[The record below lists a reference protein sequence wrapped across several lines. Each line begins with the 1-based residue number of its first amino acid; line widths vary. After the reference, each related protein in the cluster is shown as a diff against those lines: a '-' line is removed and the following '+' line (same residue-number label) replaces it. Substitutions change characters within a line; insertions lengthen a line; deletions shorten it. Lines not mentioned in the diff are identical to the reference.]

1 MFVKRKWII
10 CDSGGS
16 AIEFAL
22 VVPAFLGMIIGVFW
36 IGWAAFCTHSVHHA
50 LDMGARAL
58 QLKPT
63 TSQND
68 LLTLVRNSSSIG
80 ANAQNI
86 TVGLSFDPVS
96 SGTQLAH
103 VTAAFPLSFS
113 IPFFGDYS
121 INYSASVTVPVS
133 AS

>member
-1 MFVKRKWII
+1 MFARRKSMV
-10 CDSGGS
+10 CDCGS
-16 AIEFAL
+16 SAVEFAL
-22 VVPAFLGMIIGVFW
+22 VAPAFFGMVIGVFW

-50 LDMGARAL
+50 LDMSARAL

-63 TSQND
+63 MSQND
-68 LLTLVRNSSSIG
+68 LLTLVRSRVSIG
-80 ANAQNI
+80 DNAQNI
-86 TVGLSFDPVS
+86 TVGLSFDPIN

-121 INYSASVTVPVS
+121 INYSAAVTVPVS

>member
-1 MFVKRKWII
+1 MG
-10 CDSGGS
+10 CDRGS
-16 AIEFAL
+16 SAVEFAL
-22 VVPAFLGMIIGVFW
+22 VAPAFFGMIIGVFW

-50 LDMGARAL
+50 LDMSARAL

-63 TSQND
+63 MTQND
-68 LLTLVRNSSSIG
+68 LLALVRSRVSIG

-86 TVGLSFDPVS
+86 TVGLTFDPAS
-96 SGTQLAH
+96 SGAQLAH
-103 VTAAFPLSFS
+103 LSAAFPLSFS

>member
-1 MFVKRKWII
+1 MFVRRKSIG
-10 CDSGGS
+10 CDSGSS

-22 VVPAFLGMIIGVFW
+22 VAPAFFGMIFGVFW

-50 LDMGARAL
+50 LDMSARAL

-63 TSQND
+63 MSQNE
-68 LLTLVRNSSSIG
+68 LLVLVRSKVSIG
-80 ANAQNI
+80 ANDQNI
-86 TVGLSFDPVS
+86 TVGLTLDPAS
-96 SGTQLAH
+96 SGATLAH
-103 VTAAFPLSFS
+103 LSAAFPLSFS

-121 INYSASVTVPVS
+121 INYSTSVTVPVS